1 VTGAFCDH
9 RRGEQQS
16 AGTVG
21 LAVLPYPVADIP
33 ARCRCGVRRLTK
45 SPFYTADHIAFRDT
59 VRRFVEREIE
69 PYAHIWDEAGEFPRA
84 LYEKAARIGLLGL
97 GFPEE
102 YGGTEADRFMWIIA
116 VQELARA
123 GAGGVSAGLNSH
135 SIGAPP
141 IACAGRAE
149 LKARV
154 LPDIL
159 LGKKISALAITE
171 PSGGSDV
178 ANLRTAARRDGDCY
192 VVNGEKTF
200 ITSGMRADYITTAVR
215 TGGPEAGGVSLLLID
230 GATPGLTRTPLKK
243 MGWWASDTATLHF
256 DNCRV
261 PAGNLLGEEGAGF
274 KLIMH
279 NFNNERLTMAAG
291 CTAAARACLDDAME
305 YAKQRHTFGKPLAQH
320 QVIRHKLVDMAQ
332 RVAASQAMLEMLA
345 WRLDQGE
352 NPVAEIC
359 MLKNQ
364 ATQTMAFCASEAVQ
378 IFGGAGYMR
387 GLKVERIYREV
398 KVNAIGGGSEE
409 IMKDLASRQMGL

>member
-1 VTGAFCDH
+1 LGSQNPAIVFGAATE
-9 RRGEQQS
+9 RKRMG
-16 AGTVG
+16 
-21 LAVLPYPVADIP
+21 
-33 ARCRCGVRRLTK
+33 
-45 SPFYTADHIAFRDT
+45 SPFYTAEHVAYRDV
-59 VRRFVEREIE
+59 VRRFVEKEIE
-69 PYAHIWDEAGEFPRA
+69 PYAHAWDEAGEFPRA
-84 LYEKAARIGLLGL
+84 LYQKAAEIGLLGL
-97 GFPEE
+97 GFPEA

-116 VQELARA
+116 MQELARA
-123 GAGGVSAGLNSH
+123 GAGGVSASLMSH

-141 IACAGRAE
+141 IARAGTAE
-149 LKARV
+149 FKARV
-154 LPDIL
+154 LPEIL
-159 LGKKISALAITE
+159 SGQKISALAITE

-178 ANLRTAARRDGDCY
+178 ANLRTTARREGDVY

-215 TGGPEAGGVSLLLID
+215 TGGPGAAGVSLLVIAGD
-230 GATPGLTRTPLKK
+230 TSGLARTPLKK

-261 PAGNLLGEEGAGF
+261 PAGNLLGEEGSGF
-274 KLIMH
+274 KIIMH
-279 NFNNERLTMAAG
+279 NFNHERLTMAAG
-291 CTAAARACLDDAME
+291 CIAAAGVCVDDATE
-305 YAKQRHTFGKPLAQH
+305 YARQRHTFGKPLTQH

-345 WRLDQGE
+345 WRLDRSE

-378 IFGGAGYMR
+378 IFGGAGFMR
-387 GLKVERIYREV
+387 GIKVERIYREV
-398 KVNAIGGGSEE
+398 KVNAIGGGTEE